1 MSTFDAPLRH
11 DAGEDPRETS
21 ISDPGTVRGRFTF
34 GAGLTIGFVIAFG
47 AGYGAR
53 FAVGFGV

>member
-34 GAGLTIGFVIAFG
+34 GAWFAVAFVA
-47 AGYGAR
+47 ASGAR
-53 FAVGFGV
+53 FAVGAAA